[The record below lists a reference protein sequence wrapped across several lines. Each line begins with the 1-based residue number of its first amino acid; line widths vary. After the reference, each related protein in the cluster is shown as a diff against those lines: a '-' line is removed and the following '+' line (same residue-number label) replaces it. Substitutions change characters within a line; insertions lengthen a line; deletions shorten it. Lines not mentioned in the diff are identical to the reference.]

1 MASLATNSFPP
12 RSMSMD
18 EAVEQGFFFV
28 KVQLENAD
36 AIAERPRERDELFA
50 AIQTLKGQQENG
62 PSNLREVD
70 PDAAG
75 TDSMLQVQAAL
86 VWYDAYLRTTE
97 ATTINGYMCHCFY
110 AFTASI
116 IFTENYVE
124 WESEAAYL
132 AYFSRLRELAS
143 DWVDN
148 HRSNPS
154 NRVPPAQA
162 LAQDLLD
169 IHTQRVIGPKHA
181 AVLMPAPY
189 RFLTLK
195 FRHPSLGNWRVTAIK
210 TEGSPVYTLS
220 CNSTSMALEVDEDDL
235 FDVLSES
242 ETIDNDGGR
251 EDL

>member
-36 AIAERPRERDELFA
+36 AIAERPREP
-50 AIQTLKGQQENG
+50 LKGHQENG

-86 VWYDAYLRTTE
+86 VWYDGYLRTTE
-97 ATTINGYMCHCFY
+97 ATTINGYMCHCSY

-116 IFTENYVE
+116 LFSREL
-124 WESEAAYL
+124 SAYL

-143 DWVDN
+143 DWVVN

-154 NRVPPAQA
+154 NRVPPSQA
-162 LAQDLLD
+162 LSQDLLD
-169 IHTQRVIGPKHA
+169 IHIQRVIGPKHA

-220 CNSTSMALEVDEDDL
+220 CNSTSMALEVDEDAL

-242 ETIDNDGGR
+242 ETIDNDVVGHQPVSLR
-251 EDL
+251 

>member
-1 MASLATNSFPP
+1 MTSLATNSFPP

-62 PSNLREVD
+62 LVISVKSTGC
-70 PDAAG
+70 AG

-86 VWYDAYLRTTE
+86 AWYDAYLRTTE

-116 IFTENYVE
+116 LFSEKYVE
-124 WESEAAYL
+124 WDGEAAYL

-143 DWVDN
+143 DWVVN

-154 NRVPPAQA
+154 NR
-162 LAQDLLD
+162 
-169 IHTQRVIGPKHA
+169 RVIGPKHA

-189 RFLTLK
+189 HFPHSQ
-195 FRHPSLGNWRVTAIK
+195 FRHPSLGNWRVTAIN

-220 CNSTSMALEVDEDDL
+220 CNSTSMALEVGEDDL

-242 ETIDNDGGR
+242 ETIDD
-251 EDL
+251 DSWDISL